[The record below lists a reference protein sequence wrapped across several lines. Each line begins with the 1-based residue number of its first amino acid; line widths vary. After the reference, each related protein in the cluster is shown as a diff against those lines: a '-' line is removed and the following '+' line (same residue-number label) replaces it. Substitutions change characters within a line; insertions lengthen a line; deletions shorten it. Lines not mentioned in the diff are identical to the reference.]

1 MSKSMTKNQN
11 NRTTSS
17 DVSVADPNTTLT
29 LRGELGC
36 ESEHIE
42 SHPPMN
48 ACEDEIRLLAHRKW
62 EAAGCPAGDGF
73 DFWLDAEREVNS
85 KQCESSVVQE

>member
-11 NRTTSS
+11 NRTTSA
-17 DVSVADPNTTLT
+17 DVSVADPNATLT
-29 LRGELGC
+29 LSGELGC

-62 EAAGCPAGDGF
+62 EAAGCPAGDGI
-73 DFWLDAEREVNS
+73 DFWLNAEREVNS
-85 KQCESSVVQE
+85 KQCESSAVQE